1 MSVWI
6 RRLAARLPVFLLA
19 LLLATPA
26 AHADPDAL
34 WKIVHRN
41 CVPEAEAGRGSGLCV
56 RVDRVHGWAL
66 LKDNAPAKP
75 QQYLLIPTARVTGI
89 EDRAVLAP
97 DAPNWFANA
106 WAGRDLVAQRLGRRP
121 GRSWLILAINS
132 PTART
137 QEQLHIH
144 LGCVR
149 PAVRAAL
156 AVRARMLPDVWSAP
170 DFLFHQH
177 RYRVMRILG
186 RDLGRPTPFQRLAEL
201 PTARADMGGYSLAV
215 VGARFGH
222 EPGFY
227 LLATAADP
235 ERGNPA
241 GAEELMAPACE
252 LP

>member
-1 MSVWI
+1 MPARI
-6 RRLAARLPVFLLA
+6 RLLLAPLLFLLLA
-19 LLLATPA
+19 LAAPA

-41 CVPEAEAGRGSGLCV
+41 CVPAAEAGKGSGICA
-56 RVDRVHGWAL
+56 RVDPAAGWAL
-66 LKDNAPAKP
+66 LKDNSPEKP

-89 EDRAVLAP
+89 EDKAVLAP
-97 DAPNWFANA
+97 HAPDWFADA
-106 WAGRDLVAQRLGRRP
+106 WAARDLVAQRLGRKF
-121 GRSWLILAINS
+121 GRSWVILAINS

-144 LGCVR
+144 VGCVR
-149 PAVRAAL
+149 PGVRAAL
-156 AVRARMLPDVWSAP
+156 ATRAGMPVDVWSAP
-170 DFLFHQH
+170 DFLYGQH
-177 RYRVMRILG
+177 PYRVMRALG
-186 RDLGRPTPFQRLAEL
+186 RELVRPTPFQRLAEL

-215 VGARFGH
+215 VGARFGT

-227 LLATAADP
+227 LLATAANP
-235 ERGNPA
+235 EHGNPA